1 MITKDHDTIH
11 AVQRCIPVTK
21 NTPCYTN
28 ICLFLQQT
36 NPIYLP
42 KYLQTLLNWVVLSRS
57 IKLQLIVIKLK
68 NCSLLKQHKCF
79 SVKSKCLHNC
89 KEGMIQKIKDFF
101 YKASFYFI
109 GQRKWK
115 TWRLLLS
122 RKLQVYKMLLLLSC
136 ARLCI
141 FVVVTVCKHFISNR
155 II

>member
-21 NTPCYTN
+21 NTPWYTN

-79 SVKSKCLHNC
+79 SVKSKCLHCC
-89 KEGMIQKIKDFF
+89 KEDFF
-101 YKASFYFI
+101 LNQTTFYFN

-115 TWRLLLS
+115 TWRLLMS

>member
-1 MITKDHDTIH
+1 M
-11 AVQRCIPVTK
+11 QRCIPVTK
-21 NTPCYTN
+21 NTPWYTN

-79 SVKSKCLHNC
+79 SVKSKCLHCC
-89 KEGMIQKIKDFF
+89 KEDFF
-101 YKASFYFI
+101 LNQTTFYFN

-115 TWRLLLS
+115 TWRLLMS

>member
-79 SVKSKCLHNC
+79 SVKSKCLHCC
-89 KEGMIQKIKDFF
+89 KEDFFKIKQHFTLMVRENGRPGDCCCLESC
-101 YKASFYFI
+101 KFI
-109 GQRKWK
+109 K
-115 TWRLLLS
+115 
-122 RKLQVYKMLLLLSC
+122 C
-136 ARLCI
+136 C
-141 FVVVTVCKHFISNR
+141 CC
-155 II
+155 